1 MERIKF
7 KNSRNLF
14 LVGNLYLASTE
25 SIIIMCHGF
34 ASDQNSQGRFK
45 NMANA
50 LITYGISSLSFDFS
64 GCGESDD
71 DILTIPKLMD
81 DLNSAIAYVKN
92 IGFKKVGLFS
102 HSLGGFIS
110 LKCFSSEISAMV
122 LLGPRTGPKDFRGPK
137 YNTLKQLKEIE
148 ENGYYTFIKKGRIR
162 ENIIVDEQLN
172 IDLANINQEEL
183 LKNVECPVLILH
195 GNSGE
200 TELEGLEQSKTALN
214 LLSNQSKLEIIDGA
228 NHSFIDQYDIVKKLA
243 TDWFVK
249 YL

>member
-1 MERIKF
+1 MERIKI

-45 NMANA
+45 NMADA
-50 LITYGISSLSFDFS
+50 LLPYGISSLSFDFS

-71 DILTIPKLMD
+71 DKLTIPNLID
-81 DLNSAIAYVKN
+81 DLNSVIAHVKN
-92 IGFKKVGLFS
+92 MGFKKIGLFS

-122 LLGPRTGPKDFRGPK
+122 LLGPRTGPKDFRGLK
-137 YNTLKQLKEIE
+137 YNTLKQLQEIE
-148 ENGYYTFIKKGRIR
+148 EKGYYTFIKKGRIR
-162 ENIIVDEQLN
+162 ENIIVDKQLN

-183 LKNVECPVLILH
+183 LKTVDCPVLILH
-195 GNSGE
+195 GNNGE
-200 TELEGLEQSKTALN
+200 TEIEGLEQSKNALN
-214 LLSNQSKLEIIDGA
+214 FLSKQSKLEIVDGT
-228 NHSFIDQYDIVKKLA
+228 NHSFIEQYDIVIKLA
-243 TDWFVK
+243 TDWLLK

>member
-1 MERIKF
+1 MKRIAF
-7 KNSRNLF
+7 TNSRNLS
-14 LVGNLYLASTE
+14 LVGNLYLANTE
-25 SIIIMCHGF
+25 LIIIMYHGF

-50 LITYGISSLSFDFS
+50 LLPYEISSLSFDFS

-71 DILTIPKLMD
+71 DKLTIPNLMD
-81 DLNSAIAYVKN
+81 DLNSAIDYVKN
-92 IGFKKVGLFS
+92 MGFKKIGLFS

-110 LKCFSSEISAMV
+110 LKCFSPEISTMV

-137 YNTLKQLKEIE
+137 YNSLKQLKEIDE
-148 ENGYYTFIKKGRIR
+148 KGYYTFIKKGRIR
-162 ENIIVDEQLN
+162 ENIIVDKQLN

-183 LKNVECPVLILH
+183 IKIVDCPVLILH
-195 GNSGE
+195 GNNGE

-214 LLSNQSKLEIIDGA
+214 MLSNRSKLEIINGA
-228 NHSFIDQYDIVKKLA
+228 NHSFVEQYDIVIKLA
-243 TDWFVK
+243 TDWFLK